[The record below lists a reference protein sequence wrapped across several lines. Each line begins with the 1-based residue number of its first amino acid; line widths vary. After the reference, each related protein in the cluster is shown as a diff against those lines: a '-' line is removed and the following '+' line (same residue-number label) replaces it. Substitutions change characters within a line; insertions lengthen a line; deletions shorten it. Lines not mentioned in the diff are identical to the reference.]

1 MPDQIELT
9 INGKPDQ
16 ISTGR
21 TIADLLAK
29 LELNPQQV
37 AVEVN
42 RELVPRESHAEH
54 QLSAGDE
61 VEVVSLVGGG

>member
-1 MPDQIELT
+1 MNMQIR
-9 INGKPDQ
+9 INGESREFP
-16 ISTGR
+16 GNR
-21 TIADLLAK
+21 TVAELLTS

-54 QLSAGDE
+54 ELTDGDE
-61 VEVVSLVGGG
+61 IEVVSLVGGG